1 MARFRLSTLAAVLCT
16 ILLVLMAGGI
26 DPAISR
32 FIRTLDESIIGF
44 FRVVT
49 IAGEARWY
57 LISLALVVPILFAIR
72 TRVHRAGLGRVIEWG
87 AWTLVFLFAA
97 VAVSGLAVN
106 LIKFIIGRG
115 RPKLL
120 ARDDFYGFEPFNIS
134 ADYYSFPSGH
144 AATFMALAVAFGFLL
159 PRWRGAL
166 FAFGFFLAFSRVMV
180 NAHYLSDVIGGTV
193 IAVMTTT
200 WLRTVFLNRGL
211 VFHRQPKGSIGL
223 RAPGRLLLGRGVRCR
238 PR

>member
-1 MARFRLSTLAAVLCT
+1 MARLRLLTLAAVLCT
-16 ILLVLMAGGI
+16 IILILMAGGI

-32 FIRTLDESIIGF
+32 FVRTLDESIIDF

-49 IAGEARWY
+49 IAGESRWY
-57 LISLALVVPILFAIR
+57 LIPIGIAVPVLFAIR
-72 TRVHRAGLGRVIEWG
+72 TQVHHAGLGRVIEWL

-120 ARDDFYGFEPFNIS
+120 ARDDFYGFEPFNTS

-144 AATFMALAVAFGFLL
+144 AATFMALAVALGFLL
-159 PRWRGAL
+159 PRWRGVL
-166 FAFGFFLAFSRVMV
+166 FALGFFLALSRVMV

-193 IAVMTTT
+193 MAVVVTTG
-200 WLRTVFLNRGL
+200 LRAAFLSRGR
-211 VFHRQPKGSIGL
+211 VFHRQPKGGIGL
-223 RAPGRLLLGRGVRCR
+223 RAPGRLLLGRGLRCR